1 MVDDKSLSKKRSFA
15 MKDFFDRILDI
26 PKNFSDT
33 ENKTRMIVSLVPF
46 LEKALFF
53 NKDREEIEKI
63 WNYVYDLK
71 YQMDKLH
78 KEKINYEFMKTE
90 EFYNL
95 LKKVVQQIK
104 LEYKDEKIKLFRNFI
119 LNSIRTDKT
128 KIDFHYF
135 LNKIINLELE
145 HFEILE
151 WYLKNDFVRSRSI
164 GSEYDQ
170 KKIDEL
176 SQISKYYGA
185 LEIDLNNHG
194 FLSLIQVEPNS
205 KRYLLTRLGQEF
217 LSFIWYDEVSL
228 N

>member
-1 MVDDKSLSKKRSFA
+1 